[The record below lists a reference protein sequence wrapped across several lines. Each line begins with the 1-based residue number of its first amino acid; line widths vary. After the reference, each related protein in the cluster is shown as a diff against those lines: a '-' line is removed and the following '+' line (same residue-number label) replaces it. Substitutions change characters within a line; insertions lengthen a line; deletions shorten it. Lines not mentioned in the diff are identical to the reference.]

1 MKGTNFQIQV
11 WRALL
16 NIPFGKL
23 ATYKTLAEA
32 IARSTASRAIRNA
45 VGKNPI
51 AYLIPCHRVIRAS
64 GELGGYRW
72 GIERKTTLLGW
83 EASHSNSLE
92 EQKKLSYLAIAY
104 RSQTSK

>member
-1 MKGTNFQIQV
+1 MLVQGTNFQIQV

-16 NIPFGKL
+16 NIPFGEL
-23 ATYKTLAEA
+23 ATYQTLAKA
-32 IARSTASRAIRNA
+32 IARPTATRAIGNA

-64 GELGGYRW
+64 GELGGYCW
-72 GIERKTTLLGW
+72 GIERKTALLGW

-92 EQKKLSYLAIAY
+92 KEKQES
-104 RSQTSK
+104 